1 MLCAMYLAQGIPWG
15 FMTIALIAYLASL
28 DVSTTEA
35 GGLVA
40 VVLLPWT
47 FKLIWAP
54 LVDSITIRSMGRRRP
69 WIIGSELMMAMS
81 LLGLL
86 ALGDLS
92 QNLKLLA
99 WMFFIHNCFASIQ
112 DVSTDTLAV
121 DVLPP
126 AEQGRV
132 NGLMWGSKLIGKA
145 IGASA
150 MAIAISQWGIQAAV
164 WLQFFML
171 LVIMLFPLLLVER
184 PGDRRLPWTKPVWGK
199 RSNEDDYQ
207 ATGDDHSDRSSATMT
222 VITSSPST
230 TDTESRILN
239 LRSPKAVI
247 KDLVRALSLV
257 TTCIFLVYGLIHVI
271 GWGIVEVVTKVL
283 YVQELGWTF
292 VEVSNVSGGMAL
304 IIELIGALVGGILA
318 DRLGRRFVMA
328 LGFGGYGLLAILFG
342 AFPDLWTERWFAT
355 AYLLLNPGLL
365 AFGVVGFIS
374 MAMRVSWTGSLA
386 SMFTI
391 YMTVSNISHVI
402 GNKSVGPLLDKW
414 GFSYEEVFWTAGMTM
429 LLPLLLLVF
438 VQPKQVDEKKNE
450 ELNSG

>member
-35 GGLVA
+35 GGLMA
-40 VVLLPWT
+40 VVLLPGT

-69 WIIGSELMMAMS
+69 WIIAAELMMAIS

-92 QNLKLLA
+92 QNLKFLRS
-99 WMFFIHNCFASIQ
+99 MFFIHNCFASMQ
-112 DVSTDTLAV
+112 DVATDALAV

-126 AEQGRV
+126 TEQGRV

-150 MAIAISQWGIQAAV
+150 MAIAISQWGIQAAI

-184 PGDRRLPWTKPVWGK
+184 PGDRRLPWTKPVWGG
-199 RSNEDDYQ
+199 RSDKDGYQ

-222 VITSSPST
+222 VITSSPSA

-247 KDLVRALSLV
+247 KDLVRTFSLV
-257 TTCIFLVYGLIHVI
+257 TT
-271 GWGIVEVVTKVL
+271 
-283 YVQELGWTF
+283 
-292 VEVSNVSGGMAL
+292 
-304 IIELIGALVGGILA
+304 
-318 DRLGRRFVMA
+318 
-328 LGFGGYGLLAILFG
+328 
-342 AFPDLWTERWFAT
+342 
-355 AYLLLNPGLL
+355 
-365 AFGVVGFIS
+365 
-374 MAMRVSWTGSLA
+374 
-386 SMFTI
+386 
-391 YMTVSNISHVI
+391 
-402 GNKSVGPLLDKW
+402 
-414 GFSYEEVFWTAGMTM
+414 
-429 LLPLLLLVF
+429 
-438 VQPKQVDEKKNE
+438 
-450 ELNSG
+450 